1 MIELRD
7 LIKGKLTVREKHMQR
22 IPQTTEHIA
31 VGDCAL
37 LWVGELC
44 PESSHGSV
52 IIDQIL

>member
-37 LWVGELC
+37 L
-44 PESSHGSV
+44 
-52 IIDQIL
+52 